1 VTARVCSGAG
11 LSYTTFKMTQI
22 TLPRL
27 PDNVLSDSE
36 VAFISSG
43 PRPQGQLRG
52 ASHALATVE
61 VTVTNTGRLAGDEV
75 VFLFHNAS
83 HAAAEWSQR
92 PDSEGPD
99 PLAIKQLVGFER
111 VRLEPNQSKLVRF
124 PVSVR
129 MLSTVDKHG
138 VRHSLAGMH
147 ELILSRGHGEEI
159 RHQLMLRLPPSASGR
174 VVLGQG
180 PNL

>member
-1 VTARVCSGAG
+1 MTAHVRSDAG
-11 LSYTTFKMTQI
+11 LSYTTFKLTQG
-22 TLPRL
+22 TVSRL
-27 PDNVLSDSE
+27 PDVFLSDSE
-36 VAFISSG
+36 VDFISNG

-52 ASHALATVE
+52 ANHALATVE

-83 HAAAEWSQR
+83 QAAAEWIQR
-92 PDSEGPD
+92 PSNDGPD

-147 ELILSRGHGEEI
+147 ELIVSRGHGEEL
-159 RHQLMLRLPPSASGR
+159 RHRLMLQLPPSASGR

-180 PNL
+180 PKL